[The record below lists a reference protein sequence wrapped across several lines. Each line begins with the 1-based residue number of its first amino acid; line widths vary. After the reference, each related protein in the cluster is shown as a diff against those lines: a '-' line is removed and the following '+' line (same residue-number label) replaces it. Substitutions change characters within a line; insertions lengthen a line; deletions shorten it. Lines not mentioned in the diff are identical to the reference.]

1 MMMSATEATISF
13 FSTLLERCHITLIT
27 IIIEL
32 LPPKAMLRALMLHKT
47 KIPSALF
54 KWSPAILDVLQLTSK
69 IEQSLVIF
77 NIAQQRTNS
86 KLDSLQ

>member
-1 MMMSATEATISF
+1 
-13 FSTLLERCHITLIT
+13 
-27 IIIEL
+27 
-32 LPPKAMLRALMLHKT
+32 MLRALMLHKT